1 MSIFRGGLA
10 DQKTDPSALR
20 RRRRHEFPDRVK
32 NNFKLLI
39 VLVFD
44 GVEPARQFFVR
55 REELPQAH
63 KGSHNF
69 DIDLYGTLAPENTGQ
84 HRHALFGESIGK
96 ISATFPT

>member
-32 NNFKLLI
+32 DNFKLLI

-63 KGSHNF
+63 KGSHDF
-69 DIDLYGTLAPENTGQ
+69 DIDLYGTLAPKDTGE
-84 HRHALFGESIGK
+84 HRHALLGK
-96 ISATFPT
+96 RVRKVSAASPT